1 MKFDKCFILII
12 FLMLILSVSA
22 VNAADDFNN
31 GDNSINSGEAIS
43 PASTTVNKNWTV
55 DDFLNNYTTIQD
67 NDVVLIRNGTGTP
80 SGNVVLSQN
89 GITIFTEGNVVFDGK
104 NKNMHFEITGS
115 NVLIKGIT
123 FKSFNFYGK
132 GGAILWT
139 GDNGTLSDCDFNSN
153 KATSNDIRS
162 FTVSSS
168 FRYDA
173 KSSVYG
179 GAVYWGGSNGNI
191 NSCNFT
197 NNTALSNSESSIHCS
212 VPSGAPTFMASSI
225 SRSYGGAIYWGG
237 INGILTDCNFDGNTA
252 ISNSE
257 SSIYSSSIMSSD
269 NSSSWSYSYGGAVY
283 WTGANG
289 NLTNCNFTDNAA
301 RSNSESYI
309 GSSFTVSS
317 SWSYSYGGAVYW
329 GGVNGSLTDCNINDN
344 IAYTTS
350 YSASGDKNG
359 YREYTNSYSYGGA
372 VYWGGVNGS
381 LTGCNSTGNSAF
393 SNARSAH
400 STGSSRSYGGAVYWN
415 GDNGNLESSTFINN
429 TANYGGAIYWFV
441 AGSIVNCSFVNSEWV
456 KSNGIY
462 ASKDL
467 TINGGNGIVDLIIS
481 GKLSGI
487 SIIVLNNETYQ
498 ISPNQEI
505 NITGRIMSGNL
516 TIVADGFKFKMNGT
530 QINSN
535 PTISSN
541 GEYYVT
547 YTSNIPTNL
556 VISADYAK
564 SGANTKYKNG
574 TLIFKNML
582 NPDMNVSVGNV
593 SYGDD
598 ATVTV
603 SLNAKATGS
612 VTIIVDGKTKIV
624 NIVNGKAEWT
634 ITGLAAGTYTV
645 TVSYNGDN
653 NFTQDT
659 ANTKFTVSKISPDMN
674 VSVGNVS
681 YGDDATV
688 TVSLNAK
695 ATGSVT
701 IIVDGKTKIV
711 NIVNGKAEWT
721 ITGLAA
727 GTYTVTVSY
736 NGDNNFTQD
745 TANTKFTVS
754 SGYVLEAEDV
764 VKYFRNGTQYHVSLK
779 DIAGNPVAGEKI
791 IVTFVSSKGGN
802 PSQYTIIT
810 NANGIATLVINANP
824 AVYYIT
830 ATYGNQSVSN
840 KITVLKL
847 GYSISA
853 EDVIMGF
860 KDGTQYTVKVVDTQG
875 NPVTGV
881 KVSVTI
887 YSSKWSKPATYN
899 IVTDSNGIAKLS
911 IGLAIGQYTFTAK
924 YGSEAVTTNV
934 AVLSGSYRLIA
945 GDVIKYF
952 KNGTQY
958 TVKVT
963 NLKGNPIAG
972 QKVVVDLY
980 SRTGSKMASYTIT
993 TNNNGIATLTIN
1005 LIPNQYTI
1013 KASIGSDSVQN
1024 TITVLPTLT
1033 AETLT
1038 KPVNQQG
1045 SLVAKLV
1052 DGQGKPLSGKSIT
1065 FTIKS
1070 KTYTKTTNANGLASL
1085 PIGLGVGT
1093 WTIDIAD
1100 PSTGVKT
1107 TARVVITKA
1116 RA

>member
-659 ANTKFTVSKISPDMN
+659 ANTKFTVS
-674 VSVGNVS
+674 
-681 YGDDATV
+681 
-688 TVSLNAK
+688 
-695 ATGSVT
+695 
-701 IIVDGKTKIV
+701 
-711 NIVNGKAEWT
+711 
-721 ITGLAA
+721 
-727 GTYTVTVSY
+727 
-736 NGDNNFTQD
+736 
-745 TANTKFTVS
+745 